1 MTNRM
6 KVGVV
11 VSLILCSNAC
21 FADDHN
27 SDQLVHTLM
36 QKSGLKKQIEQ
47 TPQLLQ
53 AELDQQHMGADGIT
67 QEEFNR
73 LSSIARSAFDAKTI
87 HAAVQTYIKLN
98 LSENDMKDVLEWLD
112 SPLGTK
118 ITKLEEDA
126 STAEAYKN
134 MQAIGPKLLYENKD
148 SARMNKIIKLDKAI
162 GATQSTANTVMNIQL
177 AMITAMSA
185 AMEAD
190 KRPSFEDIQDL
201 VIKNQPQVQA
211 AMSQMVQIQF
221 LYSYRELTDYE
232 MDRYTQFAESKSGQR
247 YHNVSIR
254 AIDTALVQAARK
266 IGSRLGM
273 RMNRI

>member
-1 MTNRM
+1 MR
-6 KVGVV
+6 VGVV
-11 VSLILCSNAC
+11 VSLILCGDMC
-21 FADDHN
+21 FANDQS
-27 SDQLVHTLM
+27 SDQLVYTLM

-47 TPQLLQ
+47 MPQLLQ
-53 AELDQQHMGADGIT
+53 VELDRQQVDVNRIP

-73 LSSIARSAFDAKTI
+73 FSKIARSAFDAKTI

-98 LSENDMKDVLEWLD
+98 LSENDMKKVLEWLD

-126 STAEAYKN
+126 STAEAYKD
-134 MQAIGPKLLYENKD
+134 MQAIGAKLLYENKD

-162 GATQSTANTVMNIQL
+162 GATQSTVNTVMDIQL

-185 AMEAD
+185 AMETD
-190 KRPSFEDIQDL
+190 NRPSFEDIQDL
-201 VIKNQPQVQA
+201 VKNNQPQIQA
-211 AMSQMVQIQF
+211 AINQVVQIQF
-221 LYSYRELTDYE
+221 LYTYRELKDDE
-232 MDRYTQFAESKSGQR
+232 IDRYTQFAESISGQR

-254 AIDTALVQAARK
+254 AIDEALVHAARN